1 MVALSEDSSSAVSA
15 TAGGACV
22 DVGGSGHGVSRSG
35 GCFVG

>member
-1 MVALSEDSSSAVSA
+1 MVELFEDSSSAVLV